1 MFNEKVYEDRLASW
15 AVFRGNLQ
23 DLDSALYQVN
33 DLYSKA
39 ELHSQRYDPWDY
51 ANWPTP
57 WTLIF
62 ENKYCLFTKT
72 LGMCYT
78 LHLALSFDDIEI
90 FIVKDS
96 QLQTQY
102 IGKIDNY
109 ILGLNDDVHKIND
122 VINDLSILNSYK
134 LTQIN

>member
-15 AVFRGNLQ
+15 AVFRGNLT
-23 DLDSALYQVN
+23 DLDSALFHVR
-33 DLYSKA
+33 DLYNKA

-57 WTLIF
+57 WTLVF

-78 LHLALSFDDIEI
+78 LQLGLALLDMC
-90 FIVKDS
+90 
-96 QLQTQY
+96 
-102 IGKIDNY
+102 
-109 ILGLNDDVHKIND
+109 
-122 VINDLSILNSYK
+122 
-134 LTQIN
+134 

>member
-1 MFNEKVYEDRLASW
+1 MFNEKVYEERLASW
-15 AVFRGNLQ
+15 AIFR
-23 DLDSALYQVN
+23 DSLRDIHSAIHKVN
-33 DLYSKA
+33 DLYNTV
-39 ELHSQRYDPWDY
+39 ELNSQRYDPWDFS
-51 ANWPTP
+51 NWPTP
-57 WTLIF
+57 WTLVF

-78 LHLALSFDDIEI
+78 LQLGLSIDDIEI
-90 FIVKDS
+90 SIIKDP

-109 ILGLNDDVHKIND
+109 ILGLNDDVYEIND
-122 VINDLSILNSYK
+122 VISDLSILNSYK